1 LCGIYIRRRAGAEG
15 DRAYA
20 AGRSSSRMWMLP
32 ETSADTMNEPDGEVS
47 WPELHRV
54 RRALLVVDV
63 VESVRLLQ
71 AFEADVIDRW
81 RHFVGEVRDRVLP
94 GRGGRLVK
102 SLGDGM
108 LIEFEEVTEAVATA
122 CELHAR
128 IGAYNEGREAAAEM
142 HLRVGVHLADVVSD
156 DLDVFGSGVNLAAR
170 LAGLAP
176 PGSTVVS
183 ADVRD
188 QLVPGLDPEAEDM
201 GECQVKNFTG
211 TVRAFRIRGEATEP
225 SLPGF
230 DTFWDERPTIA
241 VLPFETRA
249 RDADSAIIGEILVDQ
264 VIRDLSVNS
273 AWRVI
278 SRLSTMGMRGRHV
291 GLPQLQQQLK
301 LTYVTSGRCRVMGDT
316 VQVSVE
322 LAHASSASVVWTGI
336 VEGKKSDV
344 LMVDGA
350 LGARIVEGITAAIFD
365 FELKRSRSQ
374 PLPTLASH
382 TLLFSAVALMHRLS
396 KNDFDRARTLLEHLC
411 ERHPRAPEPHA
422 WFAKWHVM
430 KAVQGWSSDPDADAA
445 AGHAC
450 AKRALDERSD
460 HALGLAVDGLIS
472 GFLQH
477 DLDLSQR
484 RYEAAIAANPNEA
497 LAWLF
502 MSALH
507 AYRDRGPEAAQAA
520 RTALHLSPLD
530 PIRYFYDSFAA
541 HAMLAA
547 GHLDEAIALAQRSL
561 RSNTTHMPTHRSLA
575 IALAMDGQMD
585 AARKAVLELRRVDP
599 KYSIATFQTRYSGR
613 GTAFAERC
621 ADALRAAGLPTQ

>member
-1 LCGIYIRRRAGAEG
+1 
-15 DRAYA
+15 
-20 AGRSSSRMWMLP
+20 
-32 ETSADTMNEPDGEVS
+32 MNEPDGEVS

-54 RRALLVVDV
+54 RRALVVVDV

-71 AFEADVIDRW
+71 AYEADVIDRW
-81 RHFVGEVRDRVLP
+81 RRFVGEVRDRVLP

-122 CELHAR
+122 SELHAR
-128 IGAYNEGREAAAEM
+128 IGAYNAGRDASAAI
-142 HLRVGVHLADVVSD
+142 HLRAGVHLADVVSD
-156 DLDVFGSGVNLAAR
+156 DLDVYGAGVNLAAR
-170 LAGLAP
+170 LAGLAT

-183 ADVRD
+183 ADARD
-188 QLVPGLDPEAEDM
+188 RLVPGLDPETEDL
-201 GECQVKNFTG
+201 GECQLKNIVG

-249 RDADSAIIGEILVDQ
+249 RDAGSAVVGEILVDQ

-278 SRLSTMGMRGRHV
+278 SRLSTMGMRGRHI
-291 GLPQLQQQLK
+291 GLQQLQQQLK
-301 LTYVTSGRCRVMGDT
+301 LTYVTSGRCRVMGDA

-322 LAHASSASVVWTGI
+322 LAHAGSASVVWTGI

-344 LMVDGA
+344 LMVDGP
-350 LGARIVEGITAAIFD
+350 LGARIVESITGAIFD

-430 KAVQGWSSDPDADAA
+430 KVVQGWSTDPQADAA

-450 AKRALDERSD
+450 AQRSLNERSD

-477 DLDLSQR
+477 DLDHSQR
-484 RYEAAIAANPNEA
+484 RYESAIASNPNEA

-502 MSALH
+502 LSALH
-507 AYRDRGPEAAQAA
+507 AYRDRGQEAAQAA

-530 PIRYFYDSFAA
+530 PLRYYYDSFAA

-547 GHLDEAIALAQRSL
+547 GHLDEAIALAQRSM
-561 RSNTTHMPTHRSLA
+561 RANCTHMPTYRSLA
-575 IALAMDGQMD
+575 IALALDGQID
-585 AARKAVLELRRVDP
+585 AARQAVEGLLRVEP
-599 KYSIATFQTRYSGR
+599 KYSIAVFENNYSGR
-613 GTAFAERC
+613 GSAFAARC
-621 ADALRAAGLPTQ
+621 ADALRGAGLRTS

>member
-1 LCGIYIRRRAGAEG
+1 
-15 DRAYA
+15 
-20 AGRSSSRMWMLP
+20 MWMPALP
-32 ETSADTMNEPDGEVS
+32 DVDTMNEPDGEVS

-71 AFEADVIDRW
+71 AYEADVIDRW
-81 RHFVGEVRDRVLP
+81 RRFVGEVRDRVLP

-122 CELHAR
+122 SELHAR
-128 IGAYNEGREAAAEM
+128 IGAYNAGRDLSAEI
-142 HLRVGVHLADVVSD
+142 HLRAGVHLADVVSD
-156 DLDVFGSGVNLAAR
+156 ELDVYGAGVNLAAR
-170 LAGLAP
+170 LAGLAT

-188 QLVPGLDPEAEDM
+188 HLLPGLDPEAEDL
-201 GECQVKNFTG
+201 GECQLKNIAG
-211 TVRAFRIRGEATEP
+211 TVRAFRIRGELVEP
-225 SLPGF
+225 ALPTF

-249 RDADSAIIGEILVDQ
+249 RDANSAVVGEILADQ

-278 SRLSTMGMRGRHV
+278 SRLSTMGMRGRHI
-291 GLPQLQQQLK
+291 GLSQLQQQLK
-301 LTYVTSGRCRVMGDT
+301 LNYVTSGRCRVVGDV

-344 LMVDGA
+344 LMVDGP
-350 LGARIVEGITAAIFD
+350 LGARIVDSITGAIFD
-365 FELKRSRSQ
+365 FEVKRSRSQ

-396 KNDFDRARTLLEHLC
+396 KNDFQRARTLLEHLC

-430 KAVQGWSSDPDADAA
+430 KVVQGWSNDAQADAV

-450 AKRALDERSD
+450 AQRSLDERAD

-477 DLDLSQR
+477 DLDISQR
-484 RYEAAIAANPNEA
+484 RYEAAIASNPNEA

-502 MSALH
+502 LSALH
-507 AYRDRGPEAAQAA
+507 AYKDRGQEAAQAA

-530 PIRYFYDSFAA
+530 PLRYYYDSFAA

-547 GHLDEAIALAQRSL
+547 GHLDEAVALAQRSM
-561 RSNTTHMPTHRSLA
+561 RANCTHMPTHRSLA
-575 IALAMDGQMD
+575 IALALDGQIE
-585 AARKAVLELRRVDP
+585 AARQAVDGLLRVAP
-599 KYSIATFQTRYSGR
+599 NYSIAVFESKYSGR
-613 GTAFAERC
+613 GSVFAARC
-621 ADALRAAGLPTQ
+621 AEALRVAGLPTS

>member
-1 LCGIYIRRRAGAEG
+1 
-15 DRAYA
+15 
-20 AGRSSSRMWMLP
+20 
-32 ETSADTMNEPDGEVS
+32 MNEPDGDVS
-47 WPELHRV
+47 WSESHRV
-54 RRALLVVDV
+54 RRALVVADV

-81 RHFVGEVRDRVLP
+81 RRFVAEVRDSVLP

-108 LIEFEEVTEAVATA
+108 LMEFEDVTEAVATA
-122 CELHAR
+122 SELHAR
-128 IGAYNEGREAAAEM
+128 IGAHNEGRESSAAI

-156 DLDVFGSGVNLAAR
+156 EIDVYGSGVNLAAR
-170 LAGLAP
+170 LASLAN

-188 QLVPGLDPEAEDM
+188 RLVPGLDPEAEDL
-201 GECQVKNFTG
+201 GECQVKNFIG
-211 TVRAFRIRGEATEP
+211 TVRGFRIRGEAIEP

-249 RDADSAIIGEILVDQ
+249 RDADSVIIGEILVDQ
-264 VIRDLSVNS
+264 VIRDLSISS

-278 SRLSTMGMRGRHV
+278 SRLSTMRIRGRSID
-291 GLPQLQQQLK
+291 LQQLQRQLK
-301 LTYVTSGRCRVMGDT
+301 LTYVTSGRCRVTGDS
-316 VQVSVE
+316 VHVSVE
-322 LAHASSASVVWTGI
+322 LAHASSAAVIWTGI
-336 VEGKKSDV
+336 VEGKKTDV
-344 LMVDGA
+344 LMVDGPLA
-350 LGARIVEGITAAIFD
+350 TRIVEAITAAIFD

-374 PLPTLASH
+374 PLPTLAGH
-382 TLLFSAVALMHRLS
+382 TLLFSAVALMHRMS
-396 KNDFDRARTLLEHLC
+396 RNDSARAQSLLEHLC
-411 ERHPRAPEPHA
+411 ERHPRAPEPQA

-430 KAVQGWSSDPDADAA
+430 KVVSGWSSDPDADAA
-445 AGHAC
+445 RGHEWAR
-450 AKRALDERSD
+450 RALDERSD
-460 HALGLAVDGLIS
+460 HALALAVDGLIS

-477 DLDLSQR
+477 DLDTSQR

-507 AYRDRGPEAAQAA
+507 AYRDRGQEAAQAA

-530 PIRYFYDSFAA
+530 PIRYFYDTFAA

-547 GHLDEAIALAQRSL
+547 GHLDEAIGLAQRSL
-561 RSNTTHMPTHRSLA
+561 RANSTHMPTHRSLA
-575 IALAMDGQMD
+575 IALAFSGRLDD
-585 AARKAVLELRRVDP
+585 ARDAVQGLLRVEP
-599 KYSIATFQTRYSGR
+599 KYSLAVFQANYSGR
-613 GTAFAERC
+613 GSAFAARC
-621 ADALRAAGLPTQ
+621 ADALRAAGLPAA